1 MITFALGMLGG
12 VVLVLLL
19 MLLAVR
25 VAGKALDP
33 APHSNALPDLTLS
46 VTRELTQRL
55 VDDAL
60 REIRLP
66 LVTMRD
72 PYVQLEPGGVVVL
85 RLRGDTALLGAQTI
99 VLRLR
104 VEPAGS
110 GVRVASE
117 SAMVQGLGSVPAA
130 LTDRL
135 DQTINAQLCKHL
147 GFGRGWEVLSVDGD
161 EHAIEVRARLL

>member
-1 MITFALGMLGG
+1 MLGG

-19 MLLAVR
+19 MLLTVR
-25 VAGKALDP
+25 AAGKALEL

-60 REIRLP
+60 HDIKLP
-66 LVTMRD
+66 LVTVRD

-85 RLRGDTALLGAQTI
+85 QLRGDTALLGAQTI

-117 SAMVQGLGSVPAA
+117 LATVQGLGSVPAA

-135 DQTINAQLCKHL
+135 DQAINAQLSNQL
-147 GFGRGWEVLSVDGD
+147 SFAEGWEVLSVGGD
-161 EHAIEVRARLL
+161 EQAIEVRARLL